1 MELYRRE
8 RRELPDHLL
17 QVSVSM
23 SYFNLYTLGGRVF
36 AELEITPW
44 LYLML
49 CLLLVPLVYRVYRK
63 KDPV

>member
-1 MELYRRE
+1 
-8 RRELPDHLL
+8 
-17 QVSVSM
+17 M
-23 SYFNLYTLGGRVF
+23 SYFNLYTLGGKVF
-36 AELEITPW
+36 AELVITPW